1 MQVSCAHWLL
11 ENRKGKRGM
20 RKLAVFNN
28 VTLDGYVAGVNGD
41 FSWLHSGYD
50 DPEFHAFTAKNASSA
65 GELLFGRVTYELMFN
80 YWTTPEAMKN
90 DPIVAEAM
98 NRKPK
103 TVFSR
108 KLDKVS
114 WSNTKLVKGD
124 LATEVRRMKQ
134 EPGESIVILGSASI
148 VSKLAAEGLID
159 EYQIALTP
167 VVIGAGT
174 TMFTDVKNRLNLK
187 LTKTRAFRNGRVF
200 LCYEPTA

>member
-1 MQVSCAHWLL
+1 
-11 ENRKGKRGM
+11 M

-28 VTLDGYVAGVNGD
+28 VTLDGYVVGVNGD
-41 FSWLHSGYD
+41 FSWLHGGYD
-50 DPEFHAFTAKNASSA
+50 DPEFHAFSAKNASGA
-65 GELLFGRVTYELMFN
+65 GELLFGRITYELMFN
-80 YWTTPEAMKN
+80 YWSTPEAMKN

-124 LATEVRRMKQ
+124 LVTEVRKMKR
-134 EPGESIVILGSASI
+134 EPGERIVVLGSASV
-148 VSKLAAEGLID
+148 VSKLAAEGLVD

-167 VVIGAGT
+167 LVLGAGT
-174 TMFTDVKNRLNLK
+174 TMFAGVKNKLDLK
-187 LTKTRAFRNGRVF
+187 LTNSRVFKNGRVF
-200 LCYEPTA
+200 LSYEPMA